1 MKEGTNGEMVVVTK
15 SVTALTTLLKTEG
28 LTSSSLKALKGC
40 LGRPPAE
47 GLRLPPATA
56 GLAGTA
62 SPGRGLNP
70 NCNSD
75 GVNLPLAPENCLGFL
90 PSLLPLPKP
99 DPPKGLKP
107 ELSSL
112 PGLKEP
118 LFSSTGAAA
127 GFLSG
132 SLNGLAGTG

>member
-15 SVTALTTLLKTEG
+15 SVTAVTTLLKTEG
-28 LTSSSLKALKGC
+28 LSSLKALKGC

-90 PSLLPLPKP
+90 PSLPPKP
-99 DPPKGLKP
+99 DPKGLKP

-112 PGLKEP
+112 PGRNEP
-118 LFSSTGAAA
+118 LFSSVGAE